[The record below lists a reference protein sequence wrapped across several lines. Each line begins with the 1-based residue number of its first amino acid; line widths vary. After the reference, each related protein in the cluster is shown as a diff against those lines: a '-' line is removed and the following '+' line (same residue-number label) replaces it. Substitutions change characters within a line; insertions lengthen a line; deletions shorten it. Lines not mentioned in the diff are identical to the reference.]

1 MISKIIKINH
11 WLRKKYGVSIAI
23 YPYRTSI
30 DFIKKK
36 FGGKEFIGAEIGT
49 FGGENA
55 EYILKNLN
63 IKKLYLIDA
72 WESYYNVYNQ
82 VKLNKAYERT
92 LKRMKKFKSKV
103 VILKKFSSDA
113 LGDIKELLDF
123 VYIDGNHDYEFVKKD
138 MENYYKKLKKGGV
151 LAGHDIYLPGV
162 SRAFCEFVNEKKLQ
176 PYIWSMDW
184 WIIKK

>member
-1 MISKIIKINH
+1 MIGKIIEINQ
-11 WLRKKYGVSIAI
+11 WIRKKYGVGIAI

-36 FGGKEFIGAEIGT
+36 FGGKELICAEIGT
-49 FGGENA
+49 FEGGNA

-63 IKKLYLIDA
+63 IRGLYLIDP
-72 WESYYNVYNQ
+72 WESYDRYNQ
-82 VKLNKAYERT
+82 VKLNKAYKKT

-113 LGDIKELLDF
+113 LSDIKELLDF
-123 VYIDGNHDYEFVKKD
+123 VYIDGNHDYKFVKKD

-151 LAGHDIYLPGV
+151 LAGHDIYLSGV
-162 SRAFCEFVNEKKLQ
+162 SKALCEFVNEKKLQ
-176 PYIWSMDW
+176 PHIWSMDW